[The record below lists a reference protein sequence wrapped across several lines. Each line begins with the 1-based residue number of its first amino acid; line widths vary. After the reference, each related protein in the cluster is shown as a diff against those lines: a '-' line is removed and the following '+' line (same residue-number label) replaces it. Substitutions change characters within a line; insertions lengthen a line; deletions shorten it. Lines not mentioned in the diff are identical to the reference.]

1 MSTAFLRRAHFLQ
14 KGSLVK
20 GGLSRI
26 QEQVRDRGI
35 LYGLPPGFRWF
46 RKINVGR
53 GYPKGISSLR
63 SGHLLPPFLK
73 LSARFESD
81 GVTIPQS
88 FAFGKIQLPLHKGAF
103 SGDHI
108 GSPLRSSN

>member
-53 GYPKGISSLR
+53 GYPKGISSHFVLR
-63 SGHLLPPFLK
+63 APAPAVKSKIPFLFRK
-73 LSARFESD
+73 GDFRF
-81 GVTIPQS
+81 
-88 FAFGKIQLPLHKGAF
+88 
-103 SGDHI
+103 
-108 GSPLRSSN
+108 